1 MFSPRS
7 NKRAERKKE
16 RRATETEKI
25 KSLTLALKLPSSFSS
40 YLHPVIQ
47 PPCEPIILLSVSSS
61 LAEPQRWPSRVYSS
75 QRTRCLHWQY
85 QVGSSGL
92 PALSSGVTS
101 AGAAAGAGAGA
112 GAAKAQALR
121 KSARALRESIVGCS
135 VGWLVWGVSFGRS
148 GTWRER
154 GNERG
159 GWGYIEETLDFRIV
173 YFDIMFLHCC
183 CGES

>member
-16 RRATETEKI
+16 RRATETEKR

-47 PPCEPIILLSVSSS
+47 PPCEPIDCLSASSAP
-61 LAEPQRWPSRVYSS
+61 AEPQRWPSRVYSS

-101 AGAAAGAGAGA
+101 AGAATGA
-112 GAAKAQALR
+112 GAARALAL
-121 KSARALRESIVGCS
+121 KMSARALRESIVDCS
-135 VGWLVWGVSFGRS
+135 VGWLVWGMSFGRS